1 MQLGSIVVGYQGAGI
16 RLAGA
21 MNVYAVALKGRHV
34 PQISEASTFVWLELC
49 LEQRDIVI
57 YYHSKTHIVRR
68 LSTSIENPLLN
79 SYRIET

>member
-57 YYHSKTHIVRR
+57 YYHS
-68 LSTSIENPLLN
+68 NPP
-79 SYRIET
+79 TTGCC